1 MADLAL
7 ANSTYAVGTSDT
19 ASTLVNNVTAT
30 DAQQYNGVASAAVGI
45 ETILGT
51 GTTLKGNK
59 ADLVARLA
67 TCMDA
72 DGILKLST
80 DSAVTGPLSVA
91 KGGTGVTYNLVPTG
105 TVMSYPMLVSPP
117 TGFLACDGTAVSRA
131 TYSDLFAA
139 LTDSGT
145 ITVTIASPGV
155 VTWTAHGRSNGD
167 PVSFTTTGALPT
179 GITAGT
185 IYYVSSATTD
195 TFQLVSAIGAAAINT
210 SGTQS
215 GVHTGLYAPYGR
227 GDGSTTFNLPIQP
240 DDVFGPW
247 NVVATG
253 AGSTI
258 THEGTTVISSNQALS
273 GTHLYT
279 NLTINSGVTVT
290 PATGSRFLAIY
301 ASNRIIINGT
311 IAANA
316 TGVAGGS
323 AVTGTNAGN
332 VGSDATD
339 QPGGSGGSG
348 GGGGGAGGSGG
359 DAYCNATQI
368 SSGAT
373 QISGSSVPFTVVP
386 TAVVGGAGGGSGG
399 GGSGTGGGGGR
410 GGSSIVLVAPSIVLG
425 PAAILN
431 TSGASGS
438 AVTSGNNGGAGG
450 GGAGN
455 VYVVARSYVDEGATF
470 TMNGGNAGSLGG
482 GSGGAGTAG
491 ADGVKQVN
499 IVTTNR
505 SLGATTSIIKY

>member
-72 DGILKLST
+72 DGVLKLST

-105 TVMSYPMLVSPP
+105 TVISYPSLVAPP

-131 TYSDLFAA
+131 TYADLFAA
-139 LTDSGT
+139 LTDSAT

-185 IYYVSSATTD
+185 VYYVSSATTD
-195 TFQLVSAIGAAAINT
+195 TFQLVTNIGAAAINT
-210 SGTQS
+210 SGSQS

-253 AGSTI
+253 SGSTI
-258 THEGTTVISSNQALS
+258 THEGTTVISANQALS

-279 NLTINSGVTVT
+279 NLTINNGVTVT

-301 ASNRIIINGT
+301 ATNRIIINGT

-316 TGVAGGS
+316 TGVAGGGVG
-323 AVTGTNAGN
+323 AAG
-332 VGSDATD
+332 GDATD
-339 QPGGSGGSG
+339 QPGGSGGAG

-373 QISGSSVPFTVVP
+373 QISGSSVPFTVIP
-386 TAVVGGAGGGSGG
+386 TAVMGGAGGGGG
-399 GGSGTGGGGGR
+399 GNSGGTGGGGGR

-425 PAAILN
+425 STATLN
-431 TSGASGS
+431 TSGANGS
-438 AVTSGNNGGAGG
+438 AVTSGNNGGGGG

-455 VYVVARSYVDEGATF
+455 VYIVARSYVDEGATF
-470 TMNGGNAGSLGG
+470 TMNGGSAGSLGG
-482 GSGGAGTAG
+482 GSGGAGSAG

-505 SLGATTSIIKY
+505 SPGSTSSIIKY